1 MIFIGVADLVMS
13 SPEALRGRF
22 NGLMGCQD
30 ALIVQWDAMRC
41 SSVATKS
48 MRADSGGFWRVEGN
62 GNPVIH

>member
-1 MIFIGVADLVMS
+1 MIFIGVAGLVVS
-13 SPEALRGRF
+13 SPEALRGQF

-30 ALIVQWDAMRC
+30 ALIVQWDAMGC
-41 SSVATKS
+41 SSVVIKS